1 MKNKRQI
8 GWWLFSLLA
17 TALYAQPEVHY
28 LHGRSLPDFYT
39 RLGAPDTVTVAE
51 MKAGFWKAD
60 TVRFWWSDP
69 LSYHG
74 VADRDGRCGQ
84 LFVRSLLQGCP
95 LLEDSRL
102 EARLQSAPADS
113 STGYL
118 RQYVLTG
125 LWDRSTGF
133 NDAALLSKVVRQY
146 GTSGADGGA
155 LMPWLDGTYV
165 CLQRPLRYFGFTVSG
180 VRQVMQLHRGCIRD
194 WGVSQTCHSLYERY
208 AFESTGRVRVDG
220 HWAQDVAGAM
230 RLLSFESRRWVR
242 PDASL
247 KVRRPFTLLFVIDAR
262 GRLDIEVLKP
272 RVLSTHDLGYVDE
285 LRKAV
290 RQLPPWSLRLLYASD
305 GRVFP
310 GRYVEAYRYKD
321 RWTFSDYLQY
331 GYGFV
336 Y

>member
-8 GWWLFSLLA
+8 GLWLFGLLA
-17 TALYAQPEVHY
+17 VALYAQPEVHY
-28 LHGRSLPDFYT
+28 LHGRGLPDFYT
-39 RLGAPDTVTVAE
+39 HLGVPDTVTVAE
-51 MKAGFWKAD
+51 MKAGFWEQD
-60 TVRFWWSDP
+60 TVRFWWSTP
-69 LSYHG
+69 LVYDG
-74 VADRDGRCGQ
+74 VADRDGKCVQ
-84 LFVRSLLQGCP
+84 LFVRSLQEGCP
-95 LLEDSRL
+95 LLAGSRL
-102 EARLQSAPADS
+102 EARLQAVPADS
-113 STGYL
+113 STGYR

-133 NDAALLSKVVRQY
+133 YDAALLDKVVRQY

-180 VRQVMQLHRGCIRD
+180 VRRVMQFHRGCISD
-194 WGVSQTCHSLYERY
+194 WGVTQSCRSLYERY
-208 AFESTGRVRVDG
+208 AFESTGHFRVDG
-220 HWAQDVAGAM
+220 HWAQDVTGAM

-272 RVLSTHDLGYVDE
+272 RELSASDSRYVSE
-285 LRKAV
+285 LRKAI
-290 RQLPPWSLRLLYASD
+290 RQLPPWSLSLLYASD

-310 GRYVEAYRYKD
+310 GRYIEAYRYDD
-321 RWTFSDYLQY
+321 RWTFHDFLQDS
-331 GYGFV
+331 F
-336 Y
+336 